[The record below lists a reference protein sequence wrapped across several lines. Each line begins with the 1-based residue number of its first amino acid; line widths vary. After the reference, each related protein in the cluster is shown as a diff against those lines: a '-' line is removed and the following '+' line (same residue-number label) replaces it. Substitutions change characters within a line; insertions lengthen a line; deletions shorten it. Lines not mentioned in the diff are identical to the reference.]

1 MGGMQPQRP
10 NLGFGPAP
18 RPLGGGIMGGQPQQ
32 PRPFDGGMGRPMQ
45 SPMQSPQTGPGFGPS
60 NPPRPLGG
68 GIMGGQPQA
77 PRPMQQPMNPPM
89 GRRPY

>member
-32 PRPFDGGMGRPMQ
+32 PRPFDGGMGGPMQPRPTQPPMQPQQSAAQFNAPRPM
-45 SPMQSPQTGPGFGPS
+45 
-60 NPPRPLGG
+60 GG
-68 GIMGGQPQA
+68 GIMGGQP
-77 PRPMQQPMNPPM
+77 PM